1 MSKSMKSIIWNLLN
15 KNGKRKNL
23 TLQIALLLMF
33 GLELKLSAQITKF
46 EPPKVSTAIQIFQKT
61 PAWASNS
68 TIYEVNLRQYS
79 ASGTFRDFEK
89 ELPRLKAMG
98 VDILWFM
105 PIHPIGLKERKGSL
119 GSYYAVQDYT
129 AVNPEHGTLDDFKHL
144 VDQIHQSGMHVIIDW
159 VANHTSADSRWSV
172 EHPEYFTKDANG
184 KFVPPVADWSDVIDL
199 NFDHKPMRTDM
210 INAMKFWVQQTGI
223 DGFRCDVAEMVP
235 TSFWVEATRELKKI
249 KPEIF
254 MLAEGEKP
262 ELHLAFHMTYTWSL
276 FHVLNEIAAGK
287 KDVREIDNYL
297 ARIKKEYT
305 PLACR
310 MNFTSNHDENSWNGT
325 EYERMGEGAKAFA
338 VLTTILPGMP
348 LVYSGQESAFDH
360 RMKFFDKDPI
370 DWKDYPLNEFYTKL
384 LQLKRTNPA
393 FSGCEQQVPFEKIE
407 NSSPESIF
415 SCRRKSGTN
424 EVITFINLSKNPKSF
439 NVLSD
444 LRDVEY
450 TELFTNR
457 KWKASELKNLELK
470 PWEYLVL
477 VH

>member
-1 MSKSMKSIIWNLLN
+1 MKNYRSNFFPRIS
-15 KNGKRKNL
+15 
-23 TLQIALLLMF
+23 ALLLVLLF
-33 GLELKLSAQITKF
+33 SQGIAVAQITKM
-46 EPPKVSTAIQIFQKT
+46 EPPKVSSAIQIFQKT
-61 PAWASNS
+61 PAWAAHS

-89 ELPRLKAMG
+89 EIPRLKAMG

-105 PIHPIGLKERKGSL
+105 PIHPIGMKERKGSL

-144 VDQIHQSGMHVIIDW
+144 VDLIHQNGMHVIIDW
-159 VANHTSADSRWSV
+159 VANHTAADSRWSV
-172 EHPEYFTKDANG
+172 EHPEYFTKDSNG

-199 NFDHKPMRTDM
+199 NFDHKPMRSEM
-210 INAMKFWVQQTGI
+210 INAMKFWVEKTNI

-235 TSFWVEATRELKKI
+235 TSFWVEATRELKKS
-249 KPEIF
+249 KPDIF

-287 KDVREIDNYL
+287 KDVREIDAYNE
-297 ARIKKEYT
+297 RMKKDYAA
-305 PLACR
+305 LACR

-338 VLTTILPGMP
+338 VLTAVLPGMP
-348 LVYSGQESAFDH
+348 LVYSGQESAFNH
-360 RMKFFDKDPI
+360 RLKFFDKDVI
-370 DWKDYPLNEFYTKL
+370 EWKDYPLNDFYTRL
-384 LQLKRTNPA
+384 LQLKKNHPA
-393 FSGCEQQVPFEKIE
+393 MAGCELNVPFEKIS

-415 SCRRKSGTN
+415 SYRRKLGDS
-424 EVITFINLSKNPKSF
+424 EVITLINLTKDSKSF
-439 NVLSD
+439 QVTGELKD
-444 LRDVEY
+444 AEY
-450 TELFTNR
+450 TELFTNKKYR
-457 KWKASELKNLELK
+457 AADLTNLQLK

-477 VH
+477 TR